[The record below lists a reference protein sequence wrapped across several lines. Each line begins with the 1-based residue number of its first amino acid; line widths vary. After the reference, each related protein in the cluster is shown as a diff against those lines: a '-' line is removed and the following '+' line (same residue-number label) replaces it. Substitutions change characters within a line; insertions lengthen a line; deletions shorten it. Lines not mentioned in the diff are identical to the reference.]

1 MLMVSYALERLFY
14 LFILVTLAY
23 DFMLR
28 IHTLCNRILLSIN
41 KVYILPSLVSCYL
54 NFHVMNYVLRFIYPF
69 FSCEQSYWIE

>member
-1 MLMVSYALERLFY
+1 MLWNAFFL
-14 LFILVTLAY
+14 ILVTLAY

-69 FSCEQSYWIE
+69 FFHVNNHIGSNSFKG